1 MLWKLSLTGIKS
13 RLRDYIVLFSG
24 LVMASAIFYMFE
36 SMASNTDFLNN
47 NSTLAMTVFIF
58 RFGSVLLGI
67 ITFVYILY
75 ANSFLMTMRQKDYAM
90 FMMLGAKGRKIA
102 QMIFSETLIVG
113 TVATLVG
120 SALGIGLTSVV
131 HRLLVAQLNI
141 KITHFTPF
149 NMNGLLITLLFF
161 IVLFLLAAFVNA
173 FSIVKKPIL
182 TLLRADQTPAQMKQ
196 HKFLFFLEVVL
207 GIIFIGVG
215 YYMMANIGTY
225 QLMGIAV
232 ALVTI
237 VLGTYFI
244 FHSVI
249 IFFLKLLKKTENLSM
264 KKLNNFTLS
273 QLSFRIREYT
283 QMLSMV
289 AMLLALALGAL
300 TVGLGFKNQITQLT
314 NEVSNY
320 DLVLNQ
326 SELIDQSKVAKLS
339 PTINAI
345 YQQKEDEK
353 TVYYN
358 YSEFEQNPFLI
369 MENQTPNTGERNVK
383 TKKVT
388 AEELATNLN
397 YQDELRYYELP
408 EQREKEIKLLPA
420 EEFAQLNLPQTSM
433 QLIQAKDFHESIE
446 QIGDLVAENNKNNES
461 LKDGMFSFTQKYD
474 AYQMINGMFSGF
486 EFMGFFLGIAFLT
499 MLASCLMFKILSGSK
514 SDVVR
519 YEMLGKIGA
528 RQALLKQSIRREIGI
543 LFLAPGILG
552 AIHVL
557 FGLQMFAVLM
567 DDPYHNLWIPFT
579 IFFVLYFI
587 YYVVTTW
594 LYTGIVLNKKE

>member
-196 HKFLFFLEVVL
+196 HKFRNHF
-207 GIIFIGVG
+207 
-215 YYMMANIGTY
+215 YRCR
-225 QLMGIAV
+225 
-232 ALVTI
+232 
-237 VLGTYFI
+237 
-244 FHSVI
+244 
-249 IFFLKLLKKTENLSM
+249 LLYDGKYRNLSVDG
-264 KKLNNFTLS
+264 NRRRVSYNR
-273 QLSFRIREYT
+273 FR
-283 QMLSMV
+283 
-289 AMLLALALGAL
+289 
-300 TVGLGFKNQITQLT
+300 N
-314 NEVSNY
+314 
-320 DLVLNQ
+320 
-326 SELIDQSKVAKLS
+326 
-339 PTINAI
+339 
-345 YQQKEDEK
+345 
-353 TVYYN
+353 
-358 YSEFEQNPFLI
+358 
-369 MENQTPNTGERNVK
+369 
-383 TKKVT
+383 
-388 AEELATNLN
+388 
-397 YQDELRYYELP
+397 
-408 EQREKEIKLLPA
+408 
-420 EEFAQLNLPQTSM
+420 
-433 QLIQAKDFHESIE
+433 
-446 QIGDLVAENNKNNES
+446 
-461 LKDGMFSFTQKYD
+461 
-474 AYQMINGMFSGF
+474 
-486 EFMGFFLGIAFLT
+486 
-499 MLASCLMFKILSGSK
+499 
-514 SDVVR
+514 
-519 YEMLGKIGA
+519 
-528 RQALLKQSIRREIGI
+528 
-543 LFLAPGILG
+543 
-552 AIHVL
+552 
-557 FGLQMFAVLM
+557 
-567 DDPYHNLWIPFT
+567 
-579 IFFVLYFI
+579 VLYFPFGHHF
-587 YYVVTTW
+587 
-594 LYTGIVLNKKE
+594 LP